1 MNQRDKG
8 DYHKTTY
15 GDYHTIERDGTTVKV
30 DGDYRSIHHEDISSE
45 IDQAEGSRVFINR
58 VYNWMF
64 CGLMVTTV
72 IAWAAAK
79 YAATSET
86 AFRAIAGLLLP
97 CAIVELILV
106 VILSAAVRKLPVM
119 AAGVLFIAYSALN
132 GLTFSTIFLTYAQST
147 IFLAFGSCAL
157 MFAATS
163 TFGYMT
169 GMKLDTVGSYCFMG
183 LIGLIIASL
192 VNFFLHS
199 DVLNYIISYIG
210 IAVFVGLTAWDTQKV
225 RQIGEQAGEEA
236 QTDDMR
242 KVAIIF
248 ALKLYLDF
256 INMLLYLLRIFGRR
270 R

>member
-1 MNQRDKG
+1 MNQREKG
-8 DYHKTTY
+8 DYHKTSY

-30 DGDYRSIHHEDISSE
+30 DGDYRSLHHEDISTE
-45 IDQAEGSRVFINR
+45 IDQAEGSRVFVNR

-72 IAWAAAK
+72 LAWAVAK

-86 AFRAIAGLLLP
+86 ALRAVAGLFLP

-119 AAGVLFIAYSALN
+119 AAGMMFIAYSALN
-132 GLTFSTIFLTYAQST
+132 GITFSTIFLQYTQTS

-163 TFGYMT
+163 TFGYVT

-183 LIGLIIASL
+183 LIGILIASL

-199 DVLNYIISYIG
+199 EMLDYILSYAG
-210 IAVFVGLTAWDTQKV
+210 VAVFVGLTAWDTQKMRMV
-225 RQIGEQAGEEA
+225 GEQAGEEA
-236 QTDDMR
+236 QSDAMR
-242 KVAIIF
+242 KVAILF
-248 ALKLYLDF
+248 ALNLYLDF
-256 INMLLYLLRIFGRR
+256 INLFLMLLRIFGRR

>member
-1 MNQRDKG
+1 MNQGERNE
-8 DYHKTTY
+8 YHKTSY
-15 GDYHTIERDGTTVKV
+15 GDYRTIERD
-30 DGDYRSIHHEDISSE
+30 DGLPM
-45 IDQAEGSRVFINR
+45 DQATGARIFVNR

-72 IAWAAAK
+72 IAWGVAR
-79 YAATSET
+79 YAVTSES
-86 AFRAIAGLLLP
+86 ALRAVAGLLFP

-106 VILSAAVRKLPVM
+106 IVLSAAIRKISAT
-119 AAGVLFIAYSALN
+119 AAGVMFIAYSALN
-132 GLTFSTIFLTYAQST
+132 GLTFSAIFLTYAQTT

-169 GMKLDTVGSYCFMG
+169 GMRLDTIGSYCMMG
-183 LIGLIIASL
+183 LIGIVIASL

-199 DVLNYIISYIG
+199 QMLDYILSYVG

-225 RQIGEQAGEEA
+225 RMIGEAAGEEA
-236 QTDDMR
+236 QTDSMR
-242 KVAIIF
+242 KVAILF
-248 ALKLYLDF
+248 ALNLYLDF
-256 INMLLYLLRIFGRR
+256 INLFLMLLRIFGRR